1 MQLIFLHNGV
11 EIRSATLAGW
21 KNLLSYCLN
30 VGKIYFQCAKEG
42 DSMPKALFKSDDE
55 LFEAIQRC
63 RTSGMTDKDW
73 CAANGISQTA
83 FYRYIRKLKKK
94 SYEIPNHTRFRKQ
107 EVVPVQIVPDGQESL
122 PSTIPEHDVTAR
134 RGLST
139 RESGIHI
146 SCGSFRVDIDN
157 NADPNT
163 LQDTLM
169 ILRSLC

>member
-1 MQLIFLHNGV
+1 
-11 EIRSATLAGW
+11 
-21 KNLLSYCLN
+21 
-30 VGKIYFQCAKEG
+30 
-42 DSMPKALFKSDDE
+42 MPKALFKSDDE

-73 CAANGISQTA
+73 CVANGISQTA
-83 FYRYIRKLKKK
+83 LYRYIRKLKKK
-94 SYEIPNHTRFRKQ
+94 SYEIPNHPKFKKQ
-107 EVVPVQIVPDGQESL
+107 EVVPVQIIPDEQESL
-122 PSTIPEHDVTAR
+122 TSTVPNQDMIPRHDVSAHQ
-134 RGLST
+134 
-139 RESGIHI
+139 SGIHI